1 MYEQFGSDVIRLYW
15 EGNSVKNVA
24 SALDI
29 SEWSVRKILRLAGGK
44 IPHPNTYD
52 PHMGYTRIPQ
62 ERVKQ
67 IKTLAEQGFNITQ
80 IAEALNVNRK
90 TVKRYA
96 PGAAHDKRSPMLP
109 EKVLAEMA
117 SLVESGEHTAE
128 QIAKMVGVSAQT
140 VRHHH
145 PEIKGRKKP
154 NALSDEVLEQIRLL
168 VEDKAPIAEI
178 ERTTG
183 VYSATIKKYFPEAGL
198 SYAEAAEYR
207 WMMRRF
213 REIEEQWKV

>member
-15 EGNSVKNVA
+15 EGNSVKEVCRI
-24 SALDI
+24 LEI

-44 IPHPNTYD
+44 IPHPNTYESRI
-52 PHMGYTRIPQ
+52 GYNRIPE
-62 ERVKQ
+62 ERIKQ
-67 IKTLAEQGFNITQ
+67 IKTLADQGFNITQ

-96 PGAAHDKRSPMLP
+96 PEAAHDKHAPLLP
-109 EKVLAEMA
+109 KEVLDEMA
-117 SLVESGEHTAE
+117 ELVKSGEYTAD
-128 QIAKMVGVSAQT
+128 QIAKMVGVSAYT

-154 NALSDEVLEQIRLL
+154 NALSDEMIERIRLF
-168 VEDKAPIAEI
+168 VEDRAPIAEI

-183 VYSATIKKYFPEAGL
+183 VYSSTIKKYFPEAGL
-198 SYAEAAEYR
+198 SNAEAAEYR

>member
-15 EGNSVKNVA
+15 EGNSVKEVCRI
-24 SALDI
+24 LEI

-44 IPHPNTYD
+44 IPHPNTYESRI
-52 PHMGYTRIPQ
+52 GYKRIPE
-62 ERVKQ
+62 ERIKQ
-67 IKTLAEQGFNITQ
+67 IKTLADQGFNITQ

-90 TVKRYA
+90 TVARYA
-96 PGAAHDKRSPMLP
+96 PEAAHDKHAPLLP
-109 EKVLAEMA
+109 KEVLDEMA
-117 SLVESGEHTAE
+117 ELVKSGEYTAD
-128 QIAKMVGVSAQT
+128 QIAKMVGVSAYT

-154 NALSDEVLEQIRLL
+154 NALSDEMIERIRLL

-183 VYSATIKKYFPEAGL
+183 VYSATPEQATGL
-198 SYAEAAEYR
+198 
-207 WMMRRF
+207 
-213 REIEEQWKV
+213 